1 MESFELPGCHP
12 ELIRHVRVGSGS
24 NLSGGDVRLM
34 AVLRKLL
41 PLIFGGVL
49 LLSAAAGAGDE
60 ADARDSLRD
69 AARSGDVAA
78 QLRLADEFF
87 FGRNG
92 RLQNPTL
99 AAFWFRRAAEA
110 GNAAGAYNLAVCL
123 EHGWGVERDLIDAFR
138 FYSQAASEEPEA
150 RLRRALLLYHGIP
163 DATEE
168 ASGAKRP
175 GIPADREGA
184 LRELGELHES
194 GHPVAGRELAALIFH
209 DPELLKTR
217 EAELR
222 PLLERAVAAGDP
234 EAMTLLGEFWR
245 RGVGGPGDA
254 AQARVWWERAATA
267 GAPEAMMFLAGALEF
282 GQGGAADPARAYE
295 LVRKAAEEEAFPA
308 ALVRLGDYY
317 LEGDFVKHDPAAA
330 VGCFEK
336 ALAAGY
342 FPAATRLG
350 DCRLRGI
357 GGEADPRAAAEYYGR
372 AARGGDPDGEYKF
385 GRCYLEGT
393 GMNADPAGAVYWF
406 RRAAAHGQVEAMRE
420 LGVCLISGKGVPRNE
435 TEGSTLLEAAAA
447 AGDSEARL
455 LLNR

>member
-1 MESFELPGCHP
+1 
-12 ELIRHVRVGSGS
+12 
-24 NLSGGDVRLM
+24 M
-34 AVLRKLL
+34 ALRRKLL
-41 PLIFGGVL
+41 PLFFSGAL
-49 LLSAAAGAGDE
+49 LMSAVAAAGAGEE
-60 ADARDSLRD
+60 ADARDPLRD
-69 AARSGDVAA
+69 AARAGDVGA
-78 QLRLADEFF
+78 QIWLADEFF

-92 RLQNPTL
+92 RPRNPTL
-99 AAFWFRRAAEA
+99 AAFWFRRAAEE
-110 GNAAGAYNLAVCL
+110 GSPTGAYNLAVCL

-138 FYSQAASEEPEA
+138 FYSQAAAEEPEA

-194 GHPVAGRELAALIFH
+194 GHIGAGRELAVLIYH
-209 DPELLKTR
+209 DPELLKAR
-217 EAELR
+217 ERELR
-222 PLLERAVAAGDP
+222 PLLEAAVAAGDP
-234 EAMTLLGEFWR
+234 GAMTLFGEFWR

-254 AQARVWWERAATA
+254 VQARVWWERAAAA
-267 GAPEAMMFLAGALEF
+267 GDPEAMMSLAEALEF
-282 GQGGAADPARAYE
+282 GQGGASDPARAYE
-295 LVRKAAEEEAFPA
+295 LVRTAAAAGFPA
-308 ALVRLGDYY
+308 AQVRLGDYF
-317 LEGDFVKHDPAAA
+317 LEGDFVNHDPAAA
-330 VGCFEK
+330 VKCFQD
-336 ALAAGY
+336 ALAADY

-406 RRAAAHGQVEAMRE
+406 RRAAAHGQIEAMRE
-420 LGVCLISGKGVPRNE
+420 LGVCLISGKGVPRDE

-447 AGDSEARL
+447 AGDSEAQL